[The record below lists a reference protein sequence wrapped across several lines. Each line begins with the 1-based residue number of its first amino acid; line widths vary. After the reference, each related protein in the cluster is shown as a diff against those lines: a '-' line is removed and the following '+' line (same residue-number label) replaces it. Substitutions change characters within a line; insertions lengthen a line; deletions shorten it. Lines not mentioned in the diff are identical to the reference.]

1 LEISFRSS
9 QEILTAVDATF
20 STPSFSKEFISED
33 EKMKHHAAQ
42 TYQGHVSIFP
52 IIEKEKKEKTTHL
65 RQSVNLLKE
74 ENTKTKLVNSVVN
87 EIKKLVENPPYLD
100 SQKRQLIPADILILL
115 KKRQPFAPLLLAAL
129 KAENIPVEELD
140 RFQLLDDLA
149 VKDLIS
155 CAKFTLFPQDD
166 LNTAGLLKSPLLQ
179 IDEATLFELCHK
191 RGKEKTLFERV
202 CENKSLTKQ
211 AEFLNALIDK
221 SMLNVFEFYSFIL
234 ETQDGRYRLVS
245 EMGESYQES
254 IQSFFDLAFDYHK
267 KAGASL
273 RNFLHYLLVS
283 NPSIKR
289 TFSSNAQGIKI
300 MSTHGS
306 KGLESPV
313 VILPDTIH
321 SEKGSKTKFFFDSDG
336 VPFTTAYTKNTNT
349 FLDNLKTTEQT
360 QQNAES
366 ARLLYVAMTRA
377 KEILFIFGIGKEKEG
392 SWYSAIKEGL
402 ISLHAKEN
410 DGHISYGKDL
420 LYSPKI
426 FSQKTAIK
434 ESKRQLLIKDL
445 PETLEP
451 EFPKNNSAEAD
462 EGTFIHAILSALPL
476 IEKIKRKDF
485 IKKRLNIAPFS
496 QEKKED
502 WQHNLERLLVPEF
515 NYLFSPTNLPESEII
530 TPTGQILRIDSLC
543 FRENE
548 IWIIDYKTDLK
559 TDLIPPIYE
568 KQLKNYKKHV
578 RNIDQNKIIRC
589 FIFWLRTSKL
599 KELK

>member
-1 LEISFRSS
+1 MTE
-9 QEILTAVDATF
+9 
-20 STPSFSKEFISED
+20 
-33 EKMKHHAAQ
+33 
-42 TYQGHVSIFP
+42 
-52 IIEKEKKEKTTHL
+52 
-65 RQSVNLLKE
+65 
-74 ENTKTKLVNSVVN
+74 
-87 EIKKLVENPPYLD
+87 
-100 SQKRQLIPADILILL
+100 
-115 KKRQPFAPLLLAAL
+115 L
-129 KAENIPVEELD
+129 KAQNIPVEELD

-155 CAKFTLFPQDD
+155 CVKFVLFPQDD

-179 IDEATLFELCHK
+179 IDEAILFKLCND

-202 CENKSLTKQ
+202 CEDKSLAKQ

-221 SMLNVFEFYSFIL
+221 NMLNVFEFYSFIL

-306 KGLESPV
+306 KGLEAPV

-336 VPFTTAYTKNTNT
+336 VPFTTAYAKNTNT
-349 FLDNLKTTEQT
+349 FLDTLKTAEQA
-360 QQNAES
+360 QQNGES

-377 KEILFIFGIGKEKEG
+377 KEILFIFGVGKEKEG

-402 ISLHAKEN
+402 ISLNAKEN
-410 DGHISYGKDL
+410 DGIISYGKEL
-420 LYSPKI
+420 LYSSKD
-426 FSQKTAIK
+426 TAQETSIK

-445 PETLEP
+445 PETLDP
-451 EFPKNNSAEAD
+451 EFPKNNSPEAD

-476 IEKIKRKDF
+476 IEKTKRKDF
-485 IKKRLNIAPFS
+485 IEKRLNISPFS
-496 QEKKED
+496 QEKKIE
-502 WQHNLERLLVPEF
+502 WQHNLEKLLASEF
-515 NYLFSPTNLPESEII
+515 SCLFSPTNLPEAEII
-530 TPTGQILRIDSLC
+530 TSTGQILRIDSLC

-559 TDLIPPIYE
+559 TDSIPPTYE
-568 KQLKNYKKHV
+568 KQLKNYEKYV
-578 RNIDQNKIIRC
+578 RNIYQNKIIRC